1 MKIETK
7 YDVGHLFYVPRVY
20 KRIKTE
26 TMMWEGEEWERN
38 IEYYEPLVKQ
48 KEIIKIFATRERNR
62 QGHISY
68 YVTDHGQYKEMSS
81 VYSEHQITDYTY
93 ETALALAESHA
104 EAGEQYFGN

>member
-38 IEYYEPLVKQ
+38 VEYLEATVKQ
-48 KEIIKIFATRERNR
+48 KEIIKINATS
-62 QGHISY
+62 QKDYMPTISY
-68 YVTDHGQYKEMSS
+68 YVVDKAEYKTMSQ
-81 VYSEHQITDYTY
+81 VYTENKITDYTY
-93 ETALALAESHA
+93 ETAMAIAESHRD
-104 EAGEQYFGN
+104 AGEEYFGN